1 MDLDFGLTGLSEFH
15 HSLATANLIDQSTL
29 DDGWGAVNRNAYSS
43 GAGHSATQSAIWNPD
58 GAGVVRSRQYGHGY
72 VIGPHDN
79 LTIETSLGG
88 ADAKGSEPEDF
99 VEPIPRT
106 RQGR

>member
-1 MDLDFGLTGLSEFH
+1 M
-15 HSLATANLIDQSTL
+15 L

-58 GAGVVRSRQYGHGY
+58 GDGVVRSRQFGHGY

-79 LTIETSLGG
+79 LKIETSLGG
-88 ADAKGSEPEDF
+88 ADAKASEPEDF
-99 VEPIPRT
+99 VEPIPADAPGPLIPASLYDDQLT
-106 RQGR
+106 RRLGG